1 MLTVVSKIPNLR
13 PHFFVKAAFS
23 IALCLAPLAFAT
35 TPTVTVLSPKTTSAS
50 GSPVFYEAYATS
62 PACASGISAMRIYS
76 APGVNAYTVNGAHI
90 ETFITLAPGSHSTV
104 VQAWDNCGGVS
115 KTPVNITVNVTA
127 GVSIFLPTSGVSKT
141 PAHLAASAQNPACSA
156 GMNAMRIY
164 TASGTTPYTVH
175 SNHLNTFVNLAP
187 GTYTL
192 TVQAWDNCGHVY
204 KSQFTQPGGGSS
216 DGYLY
221 AVNDQ
226 QGRVV
231 QFDIANGVLT
241 NPNGSGNP
249 PSYAA
254 GTGANEIAVDPGS
267 WFAYV
272 TTTNGIVGYQIN
284 QANGAFM
291 PMPGSPFALNGTAPI
306 DISIDPN
313 GNFLFVTYESSNTVS
328 VYRINRSSGAITNT
342 AIATGANGMWAASA
356 DFTGQYLYAIS
367 HSEYTNSSEV
377 WGYRINQDNGTLT
390 AVPGSPYSPAN
401 ASLGSA
407 LTSTSIAGQP
417 YLYAATSNQQIY
429 GYAVNYNTGALT
441 EVGGSPYQTIEDYGY
456 PQSVLVDGEARFLW
470 TVDQATFSYPAEN
483 WFTLYDV
490 DSNGTLAH
498 YTTEQT
504 SSIGNVA
511 MVEDSSNS
519 YLYTV
524 GNNCATNPCYGM
536 AASWTIPADGSPAL
550 RSGPLNTGPSATNID
565 TPNTT
570 SLAVA
575 RKLGN

>member
-1 MLTVVSKIPNLR
+1 M
-13 PHFFVKAAFS
+13 
-23 IALCLAPLAFAT
+23 AFAT
-35 TPTVTVLSPKTTSAS
+35 TPTVTILSPKTASDS

-76 APGVNAYTVNGAHI
+76 AAGVNAYTVNGAHI
-90 ETFITLAPGSHSTV
+90 ETFITLAPGSYSTV

-115 KTPVNITVNVTA
+115 KTPVNITVNDTA
-127 GVSIFLPTSGVSKT
+127 GVSVFLPASGVSNT

-164 TASGTTPYTVH
+164 TASGTSPYTVL
-175 SNHLNTFVNLAP
+175 SNHLNAFVNLAP

-221 AVNDQ
+221 AVNDG
-226 QGRVV
+226 QGKVV
-231 QFDIANGVLT
+231 QFDIAKGVLT

-254 GTGANEIAVDPGS
+254 GSGANEIAVDPGS

-272 TTTNGIVGYQIN
+272 TTTSGIVGYQID
-284 QANGAFM
+284 QANGALM
-291 PMPGSPFALNGTAPI
+291 PMPGSPFALNGTAPN

-313 GNFLFVTYESSNTVS
+313 GNFLFVTYNSSNTVS
-328 VYRINRSSGAITNT
+328 VYQINRSSGAITNT
-342 AIATGANGMWAASA
+342 AKVTGANGMWAASA
-356 DFTGQYLYAIS
+356 DFTGQYLYAINNYI
-367 HSEYTNSSEV
+367 HSTEV
-377 WGYRINQDNGTLT
+377 WGYAIDENNGTLT
-390 AVPGSPYSPAN
+390 AVPGSPYTPAN

-417 YLYAATSNQQIY
+417 YLYAATANQQIY
-429 GYAVNYNTGALT
+429 AYAVNYSTGALT
-441 EVGGSPYQTIEDYGY
+441 EVSGSPYETIEDFAH
-456 PQSVLVDGEARFLW
+456 PQSVLVDSEARFLW
-470 TVDQATFSYPAEN
+470 TVNQAPGTYPPEN

-498 YTTEQT
+498 YTLEQT
-504 SSIGNVA
+504 NTVGNVA
-511 MVEDSSNS
+511 IVEDGSNS

-524 GNNCATNPCYGM
+524 GNNCSTNPCYGM

-550 RSGPLNTGPSATNID
+550 LSGPLNTGPSATNVD
-565 TPNTT
+565 TNNTT